1 MPSIFDQPTFR
12 SQRETWA
19 ARTARYQHYRAYYN
33 GTAYDALNGIKE
45 AKQLYAGIRTLFSPL
60 RRVVRVDCA
69 KVPAGWAMQE
79 AEVSEATRE
88 RVRLLRQL
96 SGAEAAYGRYM
107 LYGAVAGD
115 AALLLSGEPGMPV
128 VTAYRPDEVQV
139 GELEDGT
146 PAALILKQ
154 LPGGGH
160 RRYEYAMVITP
171 EKVATYQDGALFS
184 YGGAASETP
193 NRFGFVPVYLG
204 QYLAGEDGF
213 GEPAFAGVT
222 ELLDRVNEIAS
233 LTLDVIGRN
242 AEPLLVG
249 TGVASITREEGQDA
263 IITASE
269 GAKFYTIDPNLAI
282 ADTLAFIQD
291 VRGEFKTL
299 LPQLAIDELR
309 GASDLAYDTVM
320 MLLMELGDH
329 IGAVRSQVD
338 PAIEQVERW
347 MLEANG
353 GIPDDYALWRDRR
366 WMMLSE
372 KQQLE
377 LEQLRAATE
386 RAKQPPPP
394 VPAALQQAA
403 QQAQAGDAPAQGDE
417 EGEDA

>member
-1 MPSIFDQPTFR
+1 MPSIFDQPGFGA
-12 SQRETWA
+12 QRETWA
-19 ARTARYQHYRAYYN
+19 ARVARYQHYRAYYN
-33 GTAYDALNGIKE
+33 GTAYDAITGIKE
-45 AKQLYAGIRTLFSPL
+45 QRQLYAGIRTLFSPL

-69 KVPAGWAMQE
+69 KIPAGWALE
-79 AEVSEATRE
+79 ESEVSAATQE
-88 RVRLLRQL
+88 RVRLIRQL
-96 SGAEAAYGRYM
+96 SQAEAAYGRFL

-128 VTAYRPDEVQV
+128 VTAYRPDEVQL

-146 PAALILKQ
+146 PAALIVKQ
-154 LPGGGH
+154 LPGGGL

-171 EKVATYQDGALFS
+171 EKVQTFQDGQLYA
-184 YGGAASETP
+184 YGGAVAETP
-193 NRFGFVPVYLG
+193 NRFGFVPVVLRS
-204 QYLAGEDGF
+204 YLAGEDGF

-233 LTLDVIGRN
+233 LTLDVMGRN

-249 TGVASITREEGQDA
+249 TGVESVTRSEGQDTL
-263 IITASE
+263 IVKSPD
-269 GAKFYTIDPNLAI
+269 AKFYTIDPNLAI

-291 VRGEFKTL
+291 VRSEFKTL

-309 GASDLAYDTVM
+309 GASDLAYDTVQ

-329 IGAVRSQVD
+329 IVAVREQVD

-366 WMMLSE
+366 WMTLSE
-372 KQQLE
+372 RQQLE
-377 LEQLRAATE
+377 LEKLRAETE
-386 RAKQPPPP
+386 RAKNPPP
-394 VPAALQQAA
+394 VPAALQGQP
-403 QQAQAGDAPAQGDE
+403 GDAPDADE
-417 EGEDA
+417 DVEPVDA

>member
-1 MPSIFDQPTFR
+1 MPSIFDQPSFAG
-12 SQRETWA
+12 QRESWA
-19 ARTARYQHYRAYYN
+19 ARTARYQRYRAYYS
-33 GTAYDALNGIKE
+33 GTAYDAISGIKQQQ
-45 AKQLYAGIRTLFSPL
+45 QLYAGIRTLFSPL

-69 KVPAGWAMQE
+69 KVPAGWAMGE
-79 AEVSEATRE
+79 GVVSAATQE
-88 RVRLLRQL
+88 RVKLLRQL
-96 SGAEAAYGRYM
+96 SGAEGAYGRFL

-128 VTAYRPDEVQV
+128 VTAYRPDEVQL
-139 GELEDGT
+139 GALADGT
-146 PAALILKQ
+146 PAALVVKQ
-154 LPGGGH
+154 LPGGGY

-171 EKVATYQDGALFS
+171 EKVATYQDGQLYA
-184 YGGAASETP
+184 YGGAKSETP
-193 NRFGFVPVYLG
+193 NRFGFVPVVLSP
-204 QYLAGEDGF
+204 YLAGEDGF

-233 LTLDVIGRN
+233 LTLDVIARN

-249 TGVASITREEGQDA
+249 TGVTSITREEGQDA
-263 IITASE
+263 LLVASPE
-269 GAKFYTIDPNLAI
+269 ARFYTIDPKLAL

-329 IGAVRSQVD
+329 IAAVRASVD
-338 PAIEQVERW
+338 PAIETVERW

-353 GIPDDYALWRDRR
+353 GVPDDYALWRDRR
-366 WMMLSE
+366 WMLLSE
-372 KQQLE
+372 RQQLE
-377 LEQLRAATE
+377 LDKLRGEVE
-386 RAKQPPPP
+386 RAERPPQP
-394 VPAALQQAA
+394 VPAALQNT
-403 QQAQAGDAPAQGDE
+403 QQPGELPVEG

>member
-1 MPSIFDQPTFR
+1 MPSIFDQPGFGA
-12 SQRETWA
+12 QRESWA
-19 ARTARYQHYRAYYN
+19 ARTARYQRYRAYYS
-33 GTAYDALNGIKE
+33 GTAYDALSGIKQ
-45 AKQLYAGIRTLFSPL
+45 AQQLYAGIRTLFSPL

-69 KVPAGWAMQE
+69 KVPAAWAME
-79 AEVSEATRE
+79 EGAVSEATRE

-96 SGAEAAYGRYM
+96 SGAESAYARYM

-128 VTAYRPDEVQV
+128 VTAYRPDEVQL
-139 GELEDGT
+139 GELADGT
-146 PAALILKQ
+146 PAALVVKQ
-154 LPGGGH
+154 LPGGGL
-160 RRYEYAMVITP
+160 RRFEYAMVITP
-171 EKVATYQDGALFS
+171 EVVRTYRDGQLYA
-184 YGGAASETP
+184 YGGPSSETP
-193 NRFGFVPVYLG
+193 NRFGFVPVVLG

-242 AEPLLVG
+242 AEPKIVG
-249 TGVASITREEGQDA
+249 TGVKNLTINEGDDA
-263 IITASE
+263 IITEAE
-269 GAKFYTIDPNLAI
+269 GARFYTLDPKLAI

-291 VRGEFKTL
+291 VRSEFKTL

-329 IGAVRSQVD
+329 IVAVRAQVD
-338 PAIEQVERW
+338 PAVEQVERW

-353 GIPDDYALWRDRR
+353 GVPDDYALWRDRR
-366 WMMLSE
+366 WMTLSE

-377 LEQLRAATE
+377 LEQLRAAAE
-386 RAKQPPPP
+386 RAKRPPQP
-394 VPAALQQAA
+394 VPQALQQAA
-403 QQAQAGDAPAQGDE
+403 QQPETGDAPAQGE